1 MFEFISSTSVILRKT
16 IDTRNNAT
24 HENEKFLTATKDFF
38 AIMSHIVENF
48 EERAKFID
56 ESEAELIREKLEIL
70 VSNILT
76 QVEKRD
82 SRFQSTLVKSGSVY
96 EGTKVCEPDEFDF
109 MIRLNSLTNT
119 PFLHPCDKGDGYVK
133 LSLESREWED
143 FKDADGFFSPNLLS
157 RFFKRLV
164 SKSLDDIKVPE
175 GLAVFRTRPSLSKA
189 TWWPV
194 YADLL
199 GNSGEESQ
207 SGAMYSEN
215 HGPATTLYVQ
225 WQGGSSYQDLKIS
238 VDLTLSIDYPIS
250 KLPAPLSEIPLA
262 EANSI
267 LQRCGFHVVPAG
279 FDSWRISFS
288 MVEKEV
294 LATSPDGLKQCYRVL
309 KIVRDVVS
317 KKLGWDPSLVPS
329 YVFKSVLLSQL
340 FTNGHRWEKELRSQ
354 TIIELLDHVMQ
365 GVEAEKIQSC
375 FLRRYN
381 LLSPSDH
388 ENKLRQCLLEEML
401 CLIRGME
408 MVFSEEKARERRRQI
423 RVLQM
428 IDVLDYMISC
438 ILRGTNPSVVWNKV
452 FVNISNVPNSRKH
465 GWFMNELTDLNC
477 TELSKEAYYKLVQ
490 LWSPTEDFFRK
501 LLIKLKGEQNLLAQ
515 KFKIFLFKKK
525 ENFERQHMRLT
536 ENDVE
541 KVSAHQYVFDWM
553 DDFVDCYIEDDN
565 STLPNLH
572 KAIRPEFTSSGFFQG
587 VAEVA
592 TIEGSSK
599 GLALLKHRLKGG
611 LFMVPEEFLMD
622 GVVDYVIHIIVRA
635 KGVLKLKLEH
645 ISIPELDLD

>member
-1 MFEFISSTSVILRKT
+1 MSPNLSCLTYVSRNSECLSCISSISVILRKT
-16 IDTRNNAT
+16 IDNKNNAT

-38 AIMSHIVENF
+38 AIMSHVVENF
-48 EERAKFID
+48 EEKAKFID
-56 ESEAELIREKLEIL
+56 ESEAELIREKLEIF

-82 SRFQSTLVKSGSVY
+82 SRIQSRLVKSGSVY

-109 MIRLNSLTNT
+109 MIRVNSLTNT
-119 PFLHPCDKGDGYVK
+119 SFLHPCDKGDGYVK

-175 GLAVFRTRPSLSKA
+175 GLAVFRTRPSLSKS

-225 WQGGSSYQDLKIS
+225 WKGGSSYQDLKIS

-250 KLPAPLSEIPLA
+250 KLPVPLAEIPLV

-267 LQRCGFHVVPAG
+267 LQRCGFHV
-279 FDSWRISFS
+279 FFSFS
-288 MVEKEV
+288 MIEKEV
-294 LATSPDGLKQCYRVL
+294 LATSPDGFKQCYQVL

-317 KKLGWDPSLVPS
+317 KKLGCDPSLVPS
-329 YVFKSVLLSQL
+329 RYVFKSVLLSQL

-354 TIIELLDHVMQ
+354 TIIELLDHVIQ
-365 GVEAEKIQSC
+365 GVKAEKIQSC

-388 ENKLRQCLLEEML
+388 ENKLR
-401 CLIRGME
+401 RPVSPG
-408 MVFSEEKARERRRQI
+408 
-423 RVLQM
+423 
-428 IDVLDYMISC
+428 
-438 ILRGTNPSVVWNKV
+438 
-452 FVNISNVPNSRKH
+452 RK
-465 GWFMNELTDLNC
+465 WF
-477 TELSKEAYYKLVQ
+477 A
-490 LWSPTEDFFRK
+490 
-501 LLIKLKGEQNLLAQ
+501 
-515 KFKIFLFKKK
+515 
-525 ENFERQHMRLT
+525 
-536 ENDVE
+536 
-541 KVSAHQYVFDWM
+541 
-553 DDFVDCYIEDDN
+553 
-565 STLPNLH
+565 
-572 KAIRPEFTSSGFFQG
+572 
-587 VAEVA
+587 
-592 TIEGSSK
+592 
-599 GLALLKHRLKGG
+599 
-611 LFMVPEEFLMD
+611 
-622 GVVDYVIHIIVRA
+622 
-635 KGVLKLKLEH
+635 
-645 ISIPELDLD
+645 

>member
-1 MFEFISSTSVILRKT
+1 
-16 IDTRNNAT
+16 
-24 HENEKFLTATKDFF
+24 
-38 AIMSHIVENF
+38 MSYIVENF
-48 EERAKFID
+48 EQKANFKD

-82 SRFQSTLVKSGSVY
+82 SRFHSTFVKSGSVY

-109 MIRLNSLTNT
+109 MIRVNSLTNT
-119 PFLHPCDKGDGYVK
+119 PFLHPCNKGDGYVK

-175 GLAVFRTRPSLSKA
+175 GLAVFRTRPSLSKE

-194 YADLL
+194 FTDPL

-250 KLPAPLSEIPLA
+250 KLPVPLVEIPLV

-267 LQRCGFHVVPAG
+267 LQRWGFHVVPAG
-279 FDSWRISFS
+279 FDSWRVSFS

-294 LATSPDGLKQCYRVL
+294 LATSPDGLKQSYQVL
-309 KIVRDVVS
+309 KIVRDIVS

-354 TIIELLDHVMQ
+354 TIIELLERVM
-365 GVEAEKIQSC
+365 
-375 FLRRYN
+375 
-381 LLSPSDH
+381 
-388 ENKLRQCLLEEML
+388 
-401 CLIRGME
+401 
-408 MVFSEEKARERRRQI
+408 
-423 RVLQM
+423 
-428 IDVLDYMISC
+428 
-438 ILRGTNPSVVWNKV
+438 
-452 FVNISNVPNSRKH
+452 
-465 GWFMNELTDLNC
+465 
-477 TELSKEAYYKLVQ
+477 
-490 LWSPTEDFFRK
+490 
-501 LLIKLKGEQNLLAQ
+501 
-515 KFKIFLFKKK
+515 
-525 ENFERQHMRLT
+525 
-536 ENDVE
+536 
-541 KVSAHQYVFDWM
+541 
-553 DDFVDCYIEDDN
+553 
-565 STLPNLH
+565 
-572 KAIRPEFTSSGFFQG
+572 
-587 VAEVA
+587 
-592 TIEGSSK
+592 
-599 GLALLKHRLKGG
+599 
-611 LFMVPEEFLMD
+611 
-622 GVVDYVIHIIVRA
+622 
-635 KGVLKLKLEH
+635 
-645 ISIPELDLD
+645 

>member
-1 MFEFISSTSVILRKT
+1 
-16 IDTRNNAT
+16 
-24 HENEKFLTATKDFF
+24 
-38 AIMSHIVENF
+38 MSNIVENF
-48 EERAKFID
+48 EQKANFMD
-56 ESEAELIREKLEIL
+56 ESEAERIREKLEIL

-109 MIRLNSLTNT
+109 MIQLNSLTNT

-133 LSLESREWED
+133 LSLEIREWED
-143 FKDADGFFSPNLLS
+143 FKDAEGFFSPNLLS

-164 SKSLDDIKVPE
+164 SRSLDDIKIPE
-175 GLAVFRTRPSLSKA
+175 GLAVFRTTPSLSKE

-194 YADLL
+194 FADLL
-199 GNSGEESQ
+199 GNSGEET
-207 SGAMYSEN
+207 MYSEN

-250 KLPAPLSEIPLA
+250 KLPVPLAEIPLV

-267 LQRCGFHVVPAG
+267 LQSCRFHVVPAG

-288 MVEKEV
+288 MVEKE
-294 LATSPDGLKQCYRVL
+294 LLTTSPDGFKQCYRVL

-365 GVEAEKIQSC
+365 GVKAEKIQSC

-388 ENKLRQCLLEEML
+388 ENKLRQCLLEEIL

-408 MVFSEEKARERRRQI
+408 MTFSKEKARERKKQI
-423 RVLQM
+423 RLLEM

-438 ILRGTNPSVVWNKV
+438 WLRGTNPSVVWNKV
-452 FVNISNVPNSRKH
+452 FVNIISVPNSRKH
-465 GWFMNELTDLNC
+465 G
-477 TELSKEAYYKLVQ
+477 
-490 LWSPTEDFFRK
+490 
-501 LLIKLKGEQNLLAQ
+501 
-515 KFKIFLFKKK
+515 
-525 ENFERQHMRLT
+525 
-536 ENDVE
+536 
-541 KVSAHQYVFDWM
+541 
-553 DDFVDCYIEDDN
+553 
-565 STLPNLH
+565 
-572 KAIRPEFTSSGFFQG
+572 
-587 VAEVA
+587 
-592 TIEGSSK
+592 
-599 GLALLKHRLKGG
+599 
-611 LFMVPEEFLMD
+611 
-622 GVVDYVIHIIVRA
+622 
-635 KGVLKLKLEH
+635 
-645 ISIPELDLD
+645 

>member
-1 MFEFISSTSVILRKT
+1 MVIGKRK
-16 IDTRNNAT
+16 DQ
-24 HENEKFLTATKDFF
+24 LTTTKDFF
-38 AIMSHIVENF
+38 AIMSYITENF
-48 EERAKFID
+48 EEKAKFID
-56 ESEAELIREKLEIL
+56 ESEADLIREKLEIL

-109 MIRLNSLTNT
+109 MIRVNSLTNT

-143 FKDADGFFSPNLLS
+143 FRDADGFFSPNLLS

-164 SKSLDDIKVPE
+164 SRSLDVIKVPE
-175 GLAVFRTRPSLSKA
+175 GLAILRTRPSLNKT

-215 HGPATTLYVQ
+215 HGPATTLYVR
-225 WQGGSSYQDLKIS
+225 WKGGSSYKDLTIS

-250 KLPAPLSEIPLA
+250 KLPVPLA
-262 EANSI
+262 EVPCEANSI

-279 FDSWRISFS
+279 FDSWRLSFS
-288 MVEKEV
+288 MVEKEF
-294 LATSPDGLKQCYRVL
+294 LATSPDGFKQCYRVL
-309 KIVRDVVS
+309 KIVRDIAS

-365 GVEAEKIQSC
+365 GVNAEKIQSC

-388 ENKLRQCLLEEML
+388 ENKLRQCVLEEML
-401 CLIRGME
+401 CLMRGME
-408 MVFSEEKARERRRQI
+408 MAFSKDQARERRQQI
-423 RVLQM
+423 RVLEM
-428 IDVLDYMISC
+428 VDVLDYMISS
-438 ILRGTNPSVVWNKV
+438 ILRGKNPSVVWNKV
-452 FVNISNVPNSRKH
+452 FVNIRDVPNSKKH

-477 TELSKEAYYKLVQ
+477 TELSEEAYSKLVQ
-490 LWSPTEDFFRK
+490 IWNFTEDFFRK
-501 LLIKLKGEQNLLAQ
+501 LLIQLKGELNLLAQ
-515 KFKIFLFKKK
+515 KFKILLFKKK

-541 KVSAHQYVFDWM
+541 KVSLHQFAFDWM
-553 DDFVDCYIEDDN
+553 DDFVDYYIEDDN
-565 STLPNLH
+565 LTLPNLH

-587 VAEVA
+587 VDEVA
-592 TIEGSSK
+592 TREGSSR
-599 GLALLKHRLKGG
+599 GLVLLKQRLKPC

-622 GVVDYVIHIIVRA
+622 GVVDYVSHIIVRA
-635 KGVLKLKLEH
+635 KEVLKLKLEH